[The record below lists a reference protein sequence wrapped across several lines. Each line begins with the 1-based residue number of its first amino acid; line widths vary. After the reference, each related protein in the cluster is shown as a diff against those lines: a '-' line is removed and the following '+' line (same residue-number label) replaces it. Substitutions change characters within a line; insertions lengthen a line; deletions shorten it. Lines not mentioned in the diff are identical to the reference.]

1 MHIYPGSFLCVYRWV
16 NVDFCQQHDPGEDQ
30 WGYEHA
36 SERWSPVH
44 TVTTIV
50 SDHRLKC
57 GDEDRCFPVDERDLA
72 PVLRSSGL

>member
-1 MHIYPGSFLCVYRWV
+1 MHIYPGSFLRVYRWV

-50 SDHRLKC
+50 SDHQVKH
-57 GDEDRCFPVDERDLA
+57 GDQD
-72 PVLRSSGL
+72 